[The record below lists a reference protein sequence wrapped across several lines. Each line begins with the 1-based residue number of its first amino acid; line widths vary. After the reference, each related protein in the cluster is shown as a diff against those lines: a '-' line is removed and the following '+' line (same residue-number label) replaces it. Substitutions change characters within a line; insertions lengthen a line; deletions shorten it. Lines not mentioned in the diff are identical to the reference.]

1 MIISELPAELSGDV
15 AQINDHMEELRK
27 RGQSLERALEKARQ
41 IEEKKLELQVR
52 DLRKL
57 KSEERLKTAKHL
69 RSQIQMLEQDP
80 GFISEESIHHLS
92 QSILDIKSQLGLC

>member
-1 MIISELPAELSGDV
+1 V
-15 AQINDHMEELRK
+15 AQINDHIEELRK
-27 RGQSLERALEKARQ
+27 RGQSLKRALGKALQ
-41 IEEKKLELQVR
+41 IEEKKLEIQVR

-57 KSEERLKTAKHL
+57 KSQERLQTAKQL

-80 GFISEESIHHLS
+80 GFISEESIHRLS